1 MHISKVMG
9 KRCCGVH
16 KGDSVKGFLQK
27 EDHTVSPT
35 QAPYPGACCDLIYSR
50 LFGYSTSFLAAQP
63 ADLTLRQRMRAEAC
77 KMERTHLLGIRCS
90 SSSVNHE
97 RTRVSFSGEEKNIY
111 SPPVLPIIP
120 MSADTGCLDVGKA
133 PDNRCTSK
141 SFSIRPPSQCMANIE
156 DRVAYGQ
163 GVL

>member
-1 MHISKVMG
+1 MHISKVMIG
-9 KRCCGVH
+9 KPH
-16 KGDSVKGFLQK
+16 MGDSVRLSS
-27 EDHTVSPT
+27 ERR
-35 QAPYPGACCDLIYSR
+35 PYSQPDPGTLSSRQSGACCDLFTLAFSAIP
-50 LFGYSTSFLAAQP
+50 SFLAAQP

-77 KMERTHLLGIRCS
+77 MMERTHDR
-90 SSSVNHE
+90 
-97 RTRVSFSGEEKNIY
+97 
-111 SPPVLPIIP
+111 
-120 MSADTGCLDVGKA
+120 LDVGKA